1 MQLGALRRQLMAL
14 FVLLIAAQAI
24 VLALMYSR
32 IKHFA
37 ALHTELRQIDELR
50 AELHSLRAA
59 ALDAETG
66 QRGFVITGREE
77 FLQPYRAAVL
87 TFQPRRERLRLLLV
101 RQPELRPRVETL
113 LAQLLIAQADLAHLV
128 ALRRHDGF
136 AAAQQ
141 KMLDGSQREAMDLL
155 RTLTQE
161 LDEEELRAERERQ
174 RGSLLASVGLVN
186 LALCGSLGGL
196 LLLAGLGVFVLAR
209 LGALRAALGRPLVE
223 LSRDLRAAAKTAA
236 QDASKLSEFAKAT
249 TDARAEGQAALD
261 VITHM
266 AKELSAMAMAL
277 TSSVRV
283 VAEEPEAS
291 EPAAPL
297 ALIVTQAGRLA
308 QSALSLELTAA
319 EQCRVLNGSAAGLLQ
334 LEQSARSGEQAASRL
349 RKLAKELL
357 GLLQEPSGRL
367 GKRLPATGPLDGSDF
382 EIAPLRT

>member
-14 FVLLIAAQAI
+14 FVLLIAAQAV
-24 VLALMYSR
+24 VLALLYSR

-37 ALHTELRQIDELR
+37 ATHTELRQIDELR
-50 AELHSLRAA
+50 AELHDLRAA

-87 TFQPRRERLRLLLV
+87 TFQPRRERLRILLA
-101 RQPELRPRVETL
+101 RQPELAQRVETL
-113 LAQLLIAQADLAHLV
+113 LAQLRVAQADLAQLV
-128 ALRRHDGF
+128 ELRRHDGF

-141 KMLDGSQREAMDLL
+141 KMLDGSQRESMDLL
-155 RTLTQE
+155 RTLTRE
-161 LDEEELRAERERQ
+161 LDEEELRAGRERL
-174 RGSLLASVGLVN
+174 RSSSLASAGLIN
-186 LALCGSLGGL
+186 LALGASFCGL
-196 LLLAGLGVFVLAR
+196 LLLAGLGGFVLAR
-209 LGALRAALGRPLVE
+209 LGALRVALGRPLVE

-236 QDASKLSEFAKAT
+236 QDAGKLAAFAQVT
-249 TDARAEGQAALD
+249 TDAQAEGQAALD

-277 TSSVRV
+277 TSSVRA
-283 VAEEPEAS
+283 VAEEPEVSA
-291 EPAAPL
+291 PAAPL
-297 ALIVTQAGRLA
+297 ELIVTQAGRLA

-319 EQCRVLNGSAAGLLQ
+319 EQCRALNGSAAALLQ

-349 RKLAKELL
+349 RKLARGLL
-357 GLLQEPSGRL
+357 GLLEESPGRL
-367 GKRLPATGPLDGSDF
+367 GKRSPASGPLDGSDF

>member
-14 FVLLIAAQAI
+14 FVLLIAAQAV
-24 VLALMYSR
+24 VLALLYSR

-37 ALHTELRQIDELR
+37 ATHTELRQIDELR
-50 AELHSLRAA
+50 AELHGLHAA

-87 TFQPRRERLRLLLV
+87 TFQPRCERLRIL
-101 RQPELRPRVETL
+101 RQPELALRVETL
-113 LAQLLIAQADLAHLV
+113 LAQLRIAQADLAHLV
-128 ALRRHDGF
+128 ELRRHDGF

-141 KMLDGSQREAMDLL
+141 KMLDGAQRESMDLL
-155 RTLTQE
+155 RTLTRE
-161 LDEEELRAERERQ
+161 LDEEELRAGRERL
-174 RGSLLASVGLVN
+174 RSSSLASAGLIN
-186 LALCGSLGGL
+186 LALGASFCGL
-196 LLLAGLGVFVLAR
+196 LLLAGLGGFVLAR
-209 LGALRAALGRPLVE
+209 LGALRVALGRPLVE

-236 QDASKLSEFAKAT
+236 QDAGKLAAFAQAT
-249 TDARAEGQAALD
+249 TDAQAEGQAALD

-277 TSSVRV
+277 TSSVRA
-283 VAEEPEAS
+283 VAEEPEVSA
-291 EPAAPL
+291 PAAPL
-297 ALIVTQAGRLA
+297 ELIVTQAGRLA

-319 EQCRVLNGSAAGLLQ
+319 EQCRVLNGSAAALLQ

-349 RKLAKELL
+349 RKLARGLL
-357 GLLQEPSGRL
+357 GLLQESPGRL
-367 GKRLPATGPLDGSDF
+367 GKRSPASGPLDGSDF